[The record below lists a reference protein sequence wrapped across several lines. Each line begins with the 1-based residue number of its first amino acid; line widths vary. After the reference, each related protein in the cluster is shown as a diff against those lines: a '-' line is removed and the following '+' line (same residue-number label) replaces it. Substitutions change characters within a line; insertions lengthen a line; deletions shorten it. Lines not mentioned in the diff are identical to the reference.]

1 VSALLALL
9 LFVASLGAAVYTAT
23 RTFPRGLIAAV
34 LLALAVDVAWQA
46 LRRLGMGRLLFAVLG
61 ILLVAAGSV
70 VLNGPALAG
79 AALAVALLALA
90 TVAGRDAF
98 RVHVALP
105 PAPRPRHP
113 VVVWNPRSGDGKALA
128 AHLDDEARARGIE
141 PIELH
146 PGDDL
151 VQLVLDALARGADAV
166 AAAGGDGTQALIAGI
181 ASAHDVPFACIPAG
195 TRNHFALDL
204 GVDRDDVVGALDAF
218 VCGGERRVDLAEVNG
233 RVFVNNASL
242 GVYAEAVQQ
251 PQYRDHKL
259 RTLMATVPDVA
270 GPGPGREQKLRYRA
284 EAAARPGQPIVIQ
297 VSNNA
302 YRLGKLVGSGTRPR
316 LDGGRLGIVVL
327 AQPPGRGP
335 EHLSWQQWEAEAF
348 EVDADGPVAS
358 GIDGEA
364 LVLEPPL
371 RFRARPGALRVRLA
385 PQHPGASP
393 SAGLPDNLV
402 AAVGRLIRI
411 VLTGQPSNQ
420 RSSGPSGQPSR
431 ASVDARLGP
440 LAIGDGGPGQR
451 VAWGHEEA
459 AHPRHSRSTRLRRG
473 QEAPRRLRSQ
483 PHRLPVAGQFG

>member
-1 VSALLALL
+1 LW
-9 LFVASLGAAVYTAT
+9 G
-23 RTFPRGLIAAV
+23 
-34 LLALAVDVAWQA
+34 LAVDVGWQGI
-46 LRRLGMGRLLFAVLG
+46 RRLGIARALFALLG
-61 ILLVAAGSV
+61 LLLLAAGSV
-70 VLNGPALAG
+70 VLNGPALVG
-79 AALAVALLALA
+79 AALAAVLFALA
-90 TVAGRDAF
+90 TVAARHVF

-105 PAPRPRHP
+105 PAPPPRHP

-128 AHLDDEARARGIE
+128 AHLDEEARARGIE

-151 VQLVLDALARGADAV
+151 VQLALGALARGADAL
-166 AAAGGDGTQALIAGI
+166 AAAGGDGTQALIAAI
-181 ASAHDVPFACIPAG
+181 AAEHDLPFACIPAG

-259 RTLMATVPDVA
+259 RTLLATVPEVA
-270 GPGPGREQKLRYRA
+270 GPDAAREQKLRYHGGPA
-284 EAAARPGQPIVIQ
+284 GQGQPIVIQ

-316 LDGGRLGIVVL
+316 IDGGRLGIAVL
-327 AQPPGRGP
+327 TQPPGRGP
-335 EHLSWQQWEAEAF
+335 EHLFWQQWEAEAF
-348 EVDADGPVAS
+348 EVVADGPVAS

-371 RFRARPGALRVRLA
+371 HFRARPGALRVRLA

-393 SAGLPDNLV
+393 SAALPDNLV
-402 AAVGRLIRI
+402 DAVRRLIRI
-411 VLTGQPSNQ
+411 ARTGH
-420 RSSGPSGQPSR
+420 
-431 ASVDARLGP
+431 SVRDTPAAARVW
-440 LAIGDGGPGQR
+440 PGLS
-451 VAWGHEEA
+451 ATG
-459 AHPRHSRSTRLRRG
+459 
-473 QEAPRRLRSQ
+473 
-483 PHRLPVAGQFG
+483 